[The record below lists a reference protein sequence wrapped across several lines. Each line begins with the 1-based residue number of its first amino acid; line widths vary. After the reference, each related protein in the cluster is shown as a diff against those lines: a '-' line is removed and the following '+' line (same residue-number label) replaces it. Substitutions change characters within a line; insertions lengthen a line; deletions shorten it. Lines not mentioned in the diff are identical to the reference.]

1 MTLLLLRIN
10 RRFQHFRFK
19 DTHRQK
25 EKRKKTGVELK
36 RGGISIPP
44 TKQKPRP
51 RVTCARRRRF
61 SKSDALIVILHKQPP
76 DGGLVKRPDSYCT
89 CSRIRRISLYVC
101 NSWSLYCYRIIER
114 DFPARYIY
122 SIHLHNGGK
131 KRKTK
136 KNIRKQGGC
145 IGAVLP
151 HVERGEDWCVCVQ
164 GFAGKI
170 HRDRTRRRVGQIMTV

>member
-1 MTLLLLRIN
+1 MTLLLLRIS

-19 DTHRQK
+19 DTQK
-25 EKRKKTGVELK
+25 EKKKKQELNWKGVVFLYH
-36 RGGISIPP
+36 PP
-44 TKQKPRP
+44 NKSPGP
-51 RVTCARRRRF
+51 RVTCTRRRRF
-61 SKSDALIVILHKQPP
+61 SKSDALILILHRQPP

-89 CSRIRRISLYVC
+89 CSRIRGGFLYVC

-131 KRKTK
+131 KRKTTK
-136 KNIRKQGGC
+136 KYKKTRGC

-170 HRDRTRRRVGQIMTV
+170 HTGTERGAVLVK